1 MTLLKQFSSWDNVN
15 MGGYIRIDM
24 PALLSKPTHPMKY
37 SITFLSCILVSLCFA
52 FKAQAS
58 EDISDAQIKS
68 LVAQGDSCKQQN
80 NLYRAL
86 ALYEEAYRYDASA
99 EVLRKIIQCHYER
112 GGYQQCLN
120 LYQTLPADSLTLGDK
135 KMKYFCFSNVAAVD
149 SALYY
154 GRLANREDPYD
165 SRVVSKL
172 ASHYNKAQLPDTALH
187 IANAYCE
194 YDSTNVFVNRQKA
207 HALYQMGDYKG
218 AMGEYERLER
228 YGDINEST
236 LYYLALCYA
245 KSNQLMKA
253 YDTFMRAAEIGGYE
267 NPHVISQMGIV
278 AIEIGFVE
286 DGVGYVEQSIEMLQ
300 PDQKL
305 MYALTNTLA
314 EGYFKWMEYD
324 KSIAHMKQSMKYP
337 DSNFYVYYRI
347 AQAYAMKK
355 DLKNERAYYQKF
367 VDEALKVTSPS
378 ENLKELIEYTQQRI
392 HEITETLFFQGEH

>member
-1 MTLLKQFSSWDNVN
+1 
-15 MGGYIRIDM
+15 MGGQTGYRTVRPLI
-24 PALLSKPTHPMKY
+24 PKTTQPMKFR
-37 SITFLSCILVSLCFA
+37 ITFLSCILMSLCFA
-52 FKAQAS
+52 IKAQAREEVADS
-58 EDISDAQIKS
+58 HIES
-68 LVAQGDSCKQQN
+68 LVALADSCKQQN

-86 ALYEEAYRYDASA
+86 TIYEEAYKYEASA
-99 EVLRKIIQCHYER
+99 DVLRKIIQCHYER
-112 GGYQQCLN
+112 GGYQQCLD
-120 LYQTLPADSLTLGDK
+120 LYQAIPSDSLTVGDL

-154 GRLANREDPYD
+154 GREANRVDPYD
-165 SRVVSKL
+165 SRVVAKL
-172 ASHYNKAQLPDTALH
+172 ASHYNKAQLPDTAFH
-187 IANAYCE
+187 IADAYCE

-207 HALYQMGDYKG
+207 HALYLMGDYEG
-218 AMGEYERLER
+218 AMREYERLER

-253 YDTFMRAAEIGGYE
+253 YDTFVKAAETGGYE

-324 KSIAHMKQSMKYP
+324 KSISYMKQSMKYP

-347 AQAYAMKK
+347 AQAYGMKK

-367 VDEALKVTSPS
+367 VDEAQKVNSPS
-378 ENLKELIEYTQQRI
+378 ENLKELIEYTLQRI